1 MGEMRPQ
8 LQESMAVAVGAVVDE
23 ELRAKRSV
31 CWPTS
36 TEATLSQIRI
46 KPSVSQPP
54 AVTAT
59 AWTRTEL
66 TALAGISISIAA
78 LVLVLLV
85 PRPGSAL
92 AGALLMACVPA
103 GAAVMCWVDSG
114 DGVVQAGLTLVLSLA
129 VTGITGTAMIWLKAW
144 HPYVLLAFPSAC
156 ISSGVVRLR
165 NVSWKVRWG
174 RPTMGRGLWL
184 QLALL
189 CLGIASWA
197 YGVGHVQRQTIGSYG
212 LLASANV
219 WFLLGFA
226 ALLAGGLLEMGRPE
240 PRTWLLGVYLASMIV
255 AIYAT
260 VPILYGV
267 PEYAWVYKHIGIAQA
282 LGKYGLATDPLNIYE
297 QWPVLFAA
305 VASVSGVS
313 HVSSISFAAWA
324 PLAFELADALLL
336 LGIFRLLGAD
346 RRVAWLALF
355 MYEGLIGWVG
365 QDYLSPQAFGYL
377 LWLGIVAILI
387 RWMLAMAPTHIK
399 QGWIARA
406 RARFVTGLPRPRA
419 SSSAQR
425 TMAMMLVSV
434 IYFAIVAA
442 HQLTPFFVLAGV
454 GALVVLGLL
463 RRGWLILLIMIA
475 ITGAYLASRYSLIVQ
490 QYGGL
495 FSGSS
500 VLQNAG
506 GIKGIF
512 HDRATTVEIIRAYT
526 AISYSIWP
534 VALAAIALQ
543 WRTLGRVAIPA
554 LLAFSPFMIILAQ
567 DYGGEAIY
575 RVFLFSAPWCV
586 LLIAGMLVRLRSAL
600 WGLVATCVCIVT
612 LAVGLQGSYDQVSID
627 AFTPSELTASLW
639 LYNHAPPGSLFVLPV
654 DDFPDLE
661 TANFNDYNLKVIPT
675 KPNSLPDINEA
686 NIGEVQEWIASQ
698 GYHTAYV
705 VFSHSMAEY
714 ASFTG
719 LPYGYAQ
726 MANVVRSRQG
736 WSVIYHSPDVT
747 IYLVRLPVLHT

>member
-1 MGEMRPQ
+1 MEAMRPQ
-8 LQESMAVAVGAVVDE
+8 PQESMAVVVGGVVTKNC
-23 ELRAKRSV
+23 APSAPYAGV
-31 CWPTS
+31 PP
-36 TEATLSQIRI
+36 TEATLSEIRT
-46 KPSVSQPP
+46 KLPVSQPH
-54 AVTAT
+54 AAAT
-59 AWTRTEL
+59 AWARTEL
-66 TALAGISISIAA
+66 TALVGISISIAV
-78 LVLVLLV
+78 LLLVLLV
-85 PRPGSAL
+85 PGHGSAL

-129 VTGITGTAMIWLKAW
+129 VTGITGAAMIWLQAW
-144 HPYVLLAFPSAC
+144 HPYVLLTFPLAC
-156 ISSGVVRLR
+156 ILSGVVRLR
-165 NVSWKVRWG
+165 NASWEVGWG
-174 RPTMGRGLWL
+174 RQTMARGWWP
-184 QLALL
+184 QLVLL
-189 CLGIASWA
+189 CLGISSWA
-197 YGVGHVQRQTIGSYG
+197 YGVGQVRRQTIGSYG

-219 WFLLGFA
+219 WFFLGFA
-226 ALLAGGLLEMGRPE
+226 ALLAGGLLEMGRSE
-240 PRTWLLGVYLASMIV
+240 PRTWLLGAYLASMIV

-282 LGKYGLATDPLNIYE
+282 LGKYGHVTDPSNIYE

-313 HVSSISFAAWA
+313 HLSPISFAAWA

-387 RWMLAMAPTHIK
+387 RWLLAMAPAHIQ
-399 QGWIARA
+399 QGPIARA
-406 RARFVTGLPRPRA
+406 RARLVSGLPRPRA

-425 TMAMMLVSV
+425 AVAMTLVAV

-442 HQLTPFFVLAGV
+442 HQLTPYLVLAGV
-454 GALVVLGLL
+454 GALVILGLL
-463 RRGWLILLIMIA
+463 RRGWLILLMMIVIA
-475 ITGAYLASRYSLIVQ
+475 GAYLASRYSLIAQ

-495 FSGSS
+495 FSGS

-506 GIKGIF
+506 GIKGTF

-534 VALAAIALQ
+534 VTLAAIALQ
-543 WRTLGRVAIPA
+543 WRTLGRVATPA
-554 LLAFSPFMIILAQ
+554 LLAFSPFMVILAQ

-586 LLIAGMLVRLRSAL
+586 LLIADMLVKLRPAL
-600 WGLVATCVCIVT
+600 WRLVAPCVCIVT
-612 LAVGLQGSYDQVSID
+612 LAVGLQGSYDQVSLD

-639 LYNHAPPGSLFVLPV
+639 LYDHAPHGSLLVLPV
-654 DDFPDLE
+654 DNFPDLE
-661 TANFNDYNLKVIPT
+661 TADFNDYNLEAIPT
-675 KPNSLPDINEA
+675 DPHGPRNINEA
-686 NIGEVQEWIASQ
+686 NIGEVQEWITSL
-698 GYHTAYV
+698 GYTTAYV
-705 VFSHSMAEY
+705 IFSRSMAEY
-714 ASFTG
+714 ANFTG

-726 MANVVRSRQG
+726 MVNAVRSRPG
-736 WSVIYHSPDVT
+736 WSVVYRSANVT
-747 IYLVRLPVLHT
+747 IYLVRPPDLRT